1 VVVMFAKREDVID
14 HPVYRRLDAVR
25 DDRVIYLDLEDQLAG
40 ALGYS
45 SPISLPYA
53 IDEAVPR
60 LAAAIDGDPK
70 TKVEQP
76 R

>member
-1 VVVMFAKREDVID
+1 VRE
-14 HPVYRRLDAVR
+14 
-25 DDRVIYLDLEDQLAG
+25 DRVIYLDLEDQLAG

-45 SPISLPYA
+45 SPLSLPFA
-53 IDEAVPR
+53 IEEAVPR

-70 TKVEQP
+70 TKIEQP